1 MTSLNDSLFD
11 WEKDYV
17 NLKYE
22 FLDDDEIE
30 YLELKY
36 PQFETFNKAGC
47 PTCEDRSCG
56 DCKAQLQL
64 YKHYLR
70 AGIGLNYQRL
80 SWEDFQGDEK
90 ALALAKIYLGQHK
103 DFIKGGM
110 GILYHGTWG
119 TGKTLLSSLIAKE
132 LVKLG
137 YSVYFATFTQMV
149 DEFTRGWGSNDEKAR
164 FESKVVKSDVF
175 FLDDIGK
182 EFRAKNNL
190 SEATFDHVLRQRAL
204 DNRPTFITT
213 NMALPELM
221 EGYGGAIFSLLKERV
236 IEHNMDGMDYREYA
250 RNRTL
255 DEIKNGTVR
264 KII

>member
-11 WEKDYV
+11 WQKDYV

-30 YLELKY
+30 FLEQKHPLLERFTK
-36 PQFETFNKAGC
+36 QGC
-47 PTCEDRSCG
+47 PTCENGSCG
-56 DCKAQLQL
+56 DCKYQLQL
-64 YKHYLR
+64 YKHYIR

-80 SWEDFQGDEK
+80 DWEDFHGDEK
-90 ALALAKIYLGQHK
+90 AMSLAKIYLGQHK
-103 DFIKGGM
+103 DFVKGGM
-110 GILYHGTWG
+110 GLLYHGTWG
-119 TGKTLLSSLIAKE
+119 TGKTLLTSLIAKE

-149 DEFTRGWGSNDEKAR
+149 DEFTRGWGSNEEKAR
-164 FESKVVKSDVF
+164 FESKVVKSDIF

-182 EFRAKNNL
+182 EFRTKNNL
-190 SEATFDHVLRQRAL
+190 SEATFDHVMRQRAL

-213 NMALPELM
+213 NMGIDELM
-221 EGYGGAIFSLLKERV
+221 DGYGGAIFSLLKERV
-236 IEHNMDGMDYREYA
+236 IEHNMDGIDYREYA

-255 DEIKNGTVR
+255 DEIKSGQVR
-264 KII
+264 KIL